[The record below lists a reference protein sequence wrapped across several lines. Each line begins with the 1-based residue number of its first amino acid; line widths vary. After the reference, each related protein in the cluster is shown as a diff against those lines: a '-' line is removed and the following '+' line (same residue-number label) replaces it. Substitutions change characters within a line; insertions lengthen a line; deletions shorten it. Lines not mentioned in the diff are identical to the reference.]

1 MSWGGSSQG
10 DHRGQGH
17 LSRDLNEEKKPVGPR
32 PGEEHSTQGELMRR
46 LECKEHGREGQRG
59 PQSHSLLWAVD
70 GSSFRF

>member
-32 PGEEHSTQGELMRR
+32 PGEEHSTQGEPMRR
-46 LECKEHGREGQRG
+46 LE
-59 PQSHSLLWAVD
+59 
-70 GSSFRF
+70 